1 MNENK
6 VRGKRGERG
15 KQLNICPRRN
25 LLEVIKP
32 EDDSC
37 LEPVIFQPDPVVE
50 CGDEVELE
58 KSPRDPVT
66 ESNIRPATEAQSEIG
81 VFYYDPLVTA
91 RVLLVKEFILSYC
104 DASHDLAEDAEGISA
119 KIETWPG

>member
-1 MNENK
+1 M
-6 VRGKRGERG
+6 GKRG

-25 LLEVIKP
+25 LLEVIKS

-50 CGDEVELE
+50 CRNEVELE
-58 KSPRDPVT
+58 ESPRDPVT
-66 ESNIRPATEAQSEIG
+66 ESNIRPSTKAQSEIG
-81 VFYYDPLVTA
+81 ILNYDRRVT
-91 RVLLVKEFILSYC
+91 RGLLVKEFILSYC
-104 DASHDLAEDAEGISA
+104 DAAHNLAEDAEGISA